1 MSEMNRIERLV
12 DGYMEEHSRPYRY
25 EIDETF
31 YVGDLIHCVV
41 SEYSPHGELDVT
53 YTLLINEHGNVSM
66 IDK

>member
-1 MSEMNRIERLV
+1 MIKRLV
-12 DGYMEEHSRPYRY
+12 DEYMEEHSRPYRY

-53 YTLLINEHGNVSM
+53 YTLLIKDDGTVSV
-66 IDK
+66 IDN